1 MFDRLR
7 KYYEGGLNWLEW
19 FGSILA
25 QRLRIESS
33 LIRLFVTINSLE
45 KKRDALMKNIGEQ
58 VFNMR
63 NEPITDIYNVKEIR
77 DNIKEI
83 EELNLLISKT
93 KKEAQEFNSMDS
105 GTE

>member
-1 MFDRLR
+1 MISKLR
-7 KYYEGGLNWLEW
+7 KNYDRGIEWLKW
-19 FGSILA
+19 FGAILSE
-25 QRLRIESS
+25 RLRIETS

-63 NEPITDIYNVKEIR
+63 NEPVVDIYNVKEIR

-83 EELNLLISKT
+83 EELNLRILKT
-93 KKEAQEFNSMDS
+93 KKEAGDIDSME
-105 GTE
+105 TE